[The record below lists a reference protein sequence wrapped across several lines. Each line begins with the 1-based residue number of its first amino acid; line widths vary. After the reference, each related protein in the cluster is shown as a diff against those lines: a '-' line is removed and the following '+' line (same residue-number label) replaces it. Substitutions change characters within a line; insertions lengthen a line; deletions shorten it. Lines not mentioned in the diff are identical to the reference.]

1 MEVLQIQTT
10 NLLPFV
16 KPTDSDALEM
26 LSMLELEKTNIRK
39 NVAALLRNGM
49 PTTPLLSQTVQTRS
63 IAYKIIKVPWPIGQT
78 L

>member
-1 MEVLQIQTT
+1 M
-10 NLLPFV
+10 